1 MEILYLWIRKYKNI
15 KNQSFNF
22 GGNYFFRYEE
32 QNLYVE
38 KNVMH
43 IPSFFNIFSETEKYS
58 STILNVSAI
67 AGENGT
73 GKTNLLDFLKYL
85 DNHNVEDY
93 IVVYKSNE
101 GDYKII
107 GAECYIKNSPVEII
121 RNQESSFFSSFKF
134 IYLSNILD
142 ITRSEQYSSQLF
154 NISTN
159 FLIKKEGF
167 EQFRASEFLRQI
179 TFAVD
184 RNFSSLI
191 DFKLPDKIICNL
203 LTEISDEFLNELKS
217 WYIDNTSQKD
227 MNNQFNNL
235 HENVKN
241 IRKIHGVLREFSNKK
256 HELQS
261 YSQFIFHIVMVF
273 WSEILNLPGKMAK
286 YLISNNAVFD
296 DLIDFILEFLRD
308 QVNLEVRKLRE
319 FTINAIHRIL
329 ELLVNNFFDELDTK
343 THKKHIKIAK
353 RWKNIT
359 EFKISTI
366 ELFTDIY
373 LAEAPPHYLNT
384 RIDISSNNT
393 LLEKFITYYLQSF
406 MKNGYLHFQW
416 LELSAGQVARL
427 NIYSRLYYAMNRLP
441 RQLKDV
447 VIIIDE
453 GELYYH
459 PEWQR
464 KWLWN
469 FLKAISSVYKERRVQ
484 IIISTHS
491 PFILSDL
498 PSQNIIFLKKG
509 ENGVQ
514 VIEGLEDNQLTF
526 ASNINTLLS
535 NSFFMNN
542 GLVGEVAK
550 YKINNLISLLN
561 NKDPEEIRKNESQ
574 ISKQIRYIGEPI
586 IRNKLFNMLNN
597 ILTVD
602 YLQVQRKLD
611 DIEKR
616 LNSRGI

>member
-15 KNQSFNF
+15 NNQGFNF
-22 GGNYFFRYEE
+22 GGDYLFRYEE
-32 QNLYVE
+32 RNLYVE
-38 KNVMH
+38 KNEMH
-43 IPSFFNIFSETEKYS
+43 IPSFFNIFSETEKYC

-85 DNHNVEDY
+85 NKHNVEDY

-107 GAECYIKNSPVEII
+107 GTECYIKNSPVEII

-142 ITRSEQYSSQLF
+142 ITRSEEYSSQLF

-191 DFKLPDKIICNL
+191 DFKLPEKIICSL
-203 LTEISDEFLNELKS
+203 LTEISDEFFNELKS
-217 WYIDNTSQKD
+217 WYLDKTYQKD
-227 MNNQFNNL
+227 LNNQVNNL
-235 HENVKN
+235 DTSIKN
-241 IRKIHGVLREFSNKK
+241 IRKINGVLREFSKK
-256 HELQS
+256 NQELQS

-273 WSEILNLPGKMAK
+273 WSEVLNLPGKMAE
-286 YLISNNAVFD
+286 YLINNNIVFD
-296 DLIDFILEFLRD
+296 DL
-308 QVNLEVRKLRE
+308 VNYIIGGLKGQIKLEVRKLGDL
-319 FTINAIHRIL
+319 TINAIHRISG
-329 ELLVNNFFDELDTK
+329 LLVNNFFGELDTK
-343 THKKHIKIAK
+343 TQKKYKGIIRKWKSVSSHKID
-353 RWKNIT
+353 
-359 EFKISTI
+359 TI
-366 ELFTDIY
+366 DLFTDIY
-373 LAEAPPHYLNT
+373 IEEAIPHDLNT
-384 RIDISSNNT
+384 RIKISSNNIF
-393 LLEKFITYYLQSF
+393 LEKFITYYLKSF
-406 MKNGYLHFQW
+406 MENGYLHFEW

-469 FLKAISSVYKERRVQ
+469 FLETISSVYKERRVQ

-550 YKINNLISLLN
+550 FKINNLISLLN
-561 NKDPEEIRKNESQ
+561 NKDSEEIRKNESQ

-597 ILTVD
+597 VLTVD

-611 DIEKR
+611 EIEER
-616 LNSRGI
+616 LKNRGI